1 MFPGIPPLVLGDE
14 RLQALAAEMLRP
26 TRVPDNPDLPAGYTY
41 FGQLIAHDLSRM
53 HGGENLS
60 NPRLWLDIVYGDHSK
75 SQHDLY
81 KQNEIGDRLF
91 VLSRGANQLG
101 NPSGELDLPRTETG
115 LPQIPDARD
124 DFHIIV
130 SQMHLAFMLLHN
142 RLTMDLRD
150 RFPRQSDTWIF
161 DATRRECCRL
171 YQWVI
176 VNDYLPR
183 ICDHAI
189 LDAAWRRA
197 EIAPLEPGW
206 SSGKAKRKIGIE
218 FVLAGY
224 RFGHSIVRS
233 SYALNDALP
242 HRPIFRPRWSTEWN
256 VDWRGHRKL
265 PVRWSVQ
272 WNLFFCYPNSTPQKA
287 RCISTNIASSF
298 GDLPAFTMADD
309 QKLRGIV
316 SLAERTLRAGR
327 EALLPSG
334 QDVAREILRG
344 IVPRLNLEPFE
355 IVDPDLQHPLWYY
368 VLREATEASNGRRL
382 GPVGS
387 WIVAST
393 ILSIL
398 IANDESYVH
407 APTWVPSLPRDG
419 DTFELCDLIRYAGLP
434 VGYEDWKA
442 YVSGRLPKWAE

>member
-1 MFPGIPPLVLGDE
+1 
-14 RLQALAAEMLRP
+14 MLRP

-41 FGQLIAHDLSRM
+41 FGQLVAHDLSRM
-53 HGGENLS
+53 HGGENLN
-60 NPRLWLDIVYGDHSK
+60 NPRLWLDTVYGDHPE
-75 SQHDLY
+75 SQHHLY
-81 KQNEIGDRLF
+81 RQSETGDRLF
-91 VLSRGANQLG
+91 VLSHGANQLG
-101 NPSGELDLPRTETG
+101 TPSRELDLPRTEVG
-115 LPQIPDARD
+115 YPAIPDVRD

-150 RFPRQSDTWIF
+150 RFPRQSSAWIF
-161 DATRRECCRL
+161 DAARRECCRL

-197 EIAPLEPGW
+197 KIAALEPRQR
-206 SSGKAKRKIGIE
+206 SGEAKRKIGIE

-233 SYALNDALP
+233 GYALNDALP
-242 HRPIFRPRWSTEWN
+242 HRPIFHPRGSTEWN

-272 WNLFFCYPNSTPQKA
+272 WNLFFCYPNSTPQRA

-298 GDLPAFTMADD
+298 GDLPAFTVADD

-316 SLAERTLRAGR
+316 RLAERTLRAGR

-334 QDVAREILRG
+334 QDVAREILKG
-344 IVPRLNLEPFE
+344 ILPTLEPFE
-355 IVDPDLQHPLWYY
+355 IVDRDRQDPLWYY
-368 VLREATEASNGRRL
+368 VLREASEASGGRRL

-398 IANDESYVH
+398 VANEESYVH
-407 APTWVPSLPRDG
+407 TPAWAPSLPRDG
-419 DTFELCDLIRYAGLP
+419 DTFELRDLIRYTGLP
-434 VGYEDWKA
+434 VSHEDWSA
-442 YVSGRLPKWAE
+442 YVSGRHPAWAWYAQ